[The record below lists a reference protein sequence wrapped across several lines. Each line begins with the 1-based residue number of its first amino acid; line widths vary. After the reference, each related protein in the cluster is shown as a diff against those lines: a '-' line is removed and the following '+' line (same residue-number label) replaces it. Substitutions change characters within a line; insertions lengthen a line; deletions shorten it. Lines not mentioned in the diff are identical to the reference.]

1 MAGILIS
8 LDLFKCVDAFF
19 GIRALRGSFMHS
31 IPALEVRQEKALR
44 DGLAEGVI

>member
-8 LDLFKCVDAFF
+8 LDLIECVDAFF
-19 GIRALRGSFMHS
+19 ELGALRGSFAHS

-44 DGLAEGVI
+44 DGIAEGVI